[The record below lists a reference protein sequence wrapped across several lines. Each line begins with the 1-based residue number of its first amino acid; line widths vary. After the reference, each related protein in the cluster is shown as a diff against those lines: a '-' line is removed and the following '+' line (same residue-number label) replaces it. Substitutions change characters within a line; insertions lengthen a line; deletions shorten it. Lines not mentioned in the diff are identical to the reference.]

1 MKKSRELNS
10 IEEILSFAIEKEQEA
25 ADFYSD
31 WSGKVSSKS
40 IAEVLR
46 GFAGEE
52 RKHKAYI
59 SDIKSG
65 KKVEPAPR
73 EVTDL
78 SISDYLVEVSP
89 SEDMDYQ
96 KALMVGMQREKSSYR
111 LYTELADRIPDA
123 DVKNLFLTLA
133 QEEAKH
139 KLRLE
144 LIYDEE
150 ILGEN

>member
-10 IEEILSFAIEKEQEA
+10 IEEILAFAIEKEQEA
-25 ADFYSD
+25 ADFYAD

-46 GFAGEE
+46 GFAEE
-52 RKHKAYI
+52 EKKHKAYI

-78 SISDYLVEVSP
+78 SISDYLVEVSA
-89 SEDMDYQ
+89 SDDMDYQ

-111 LYTELADRIPDA
+111 LYTELADMIPDA
-123 DVKNLFLTLA
+123 NVKNLFLTLA